1 MVGFVI
7 AAVVLALVVF
17 GVALRPLWRDAR
29 GLTAGI
35 AVLLLAA
42 SAALYWQV
50 GTPGAIRAPAER
62 PATPRSLDEAIV
74 QLRAALARNPD
85 QAEGWVL
92 LGRSLSSQQKFA
104 EARDAFARAVAL
116 RPDEP
121 DVLVAAAQSR
131 MLADDSGRPDPQV
144 MRLLEH
150 ALSVQPD
157 HQRAR
162 WFLGVVQRQAG
173 QPARASETWEPLL
186 RVVDAATRPGLLEQI
201 NAARQEARLAPIKAP
216 AAPATSTTNAASG
229 KRIKVRVT
237 LDAEFA
243 KRAEMPGDTSVFV
256 IARAADTPMP
266 VAVERHTLSELPLT
280 ITLDDGDS
288 PMPTRALSSLDTV
301 QVLARLSRSG
311 NAIRQADDVES
322 APVMVELPAA
332 APVEL
337 VIGH

>member
-1 MVGFVI
+1 MVGFVV
-7 AAVVLALVVF
+7 AVVVLALLAF
-17 GVALRPLWRDAR
+17 AVALRPLWREAR
-29 GLTAGI
+29 GLTASV

-42 SAALYWQV
+42 SAALYWLV
-50 GTPGAIRAPAER
+50 GTPSAIEQPANR
-62 PATPRSLDEAIV
+62 PAAPRSLDEAIV
-74 QLRAALARNPD
+74 QLRAALARNPE

-131 MLADDSGRPDPQV
+131 MLADDSGRPDPEAT
-144 MRLLEH
+144 RLLEH
-150 ALSVQPD
+150 ALALQPN

-173 QPARASETWEPLL
+173 QPAKASETWTPLL
-186 RVVDAATRPGLLEQI
+186 RVVDANTRPGLLEQI
-201 NAARQEARLAPIKAP
+201 NAARREAKLEPIQAP
-216 AAPATSTTNAASG
+216 AATANG
-229 KRIKVRVT
+229 KRIQVRVT

-243 KRAEMPGDTSVFV
+243 KRTGLPGDASVFV

-266 VAVERHTLSELPLT
+266 VAVEKHALSALPLT

-288 PMPTRALSSLDTV
+288 PMPTRTLSSLDKV
-301 QVLARLSRSG
+301 QVLARVSRSG
-311 NAIRQADDVES
+311 NAMRQADDVES
-322 APVMVELPAA
+322 VPVMVELPAA
-332 APVEL
+332 VPVEL
-337 VIGH
+337 VIGR

>member
-7 AAVVLALVVF
+7 AVVVVALLAF
-17 GVALRPLWRDAR
+17 GVALWPLWRQTR
-29 GLTAGI
+29 GLA
-35 AVLLLAA
+35 ASMAALLLAA
-42 SAALYWQV
+42 SVALYWLV
-50 GTPGAIRAPAER
+50 GTPGAIELAANR
-62 PATPRSLDEAIV
+62 PDTPRTLDEAIV

-121 DVLVAAAQSR
+121 DVLVAAAQAR
-131 MLADDSGRPDPQV
+131 MLADDSGRPDPQA

-150 ALSVQPD
+150 ALTVQPD

-173 QPARASETWEPLL
+173 EPAKASQTWEPLL
-186 RVVDAATRPGLLEQI
+186 RVVDADTRPGLLEQI
-201 NAARQEARLAPIKAP
+201 NAARKEVGLAPIQTP
-216 AAPATSTTNAASG
+216 AAPAADAANS
-229 KRIKVRVT
+229 KRIQVRVT

-243 KRAEMPGDTSVFV
+243 KRAALPGDTSVFV

-266 VAVERHTLSELPLT
+266 VAVEKHALSELPLT

-288 PMPTRALSSLDTV
+288 PMPTRALSSLDSV
-301 QVLARLSRSG
+301 RVMARLSRSG
-311 NAIRQADDVES
+311 NAMRQSDDVES
-322 APVMVELPAA
+322 MPVTVQLPANGV
-332 APVEL
+332 VEL
-337 VIGH
+337 VIGR

>member
-7 AAVVLALVVF
+7 AVVVVALLAF
-17 GVALRPLWRDAR
+17 GVALWPLWRQTR
-29 GLTAGI
+29 GLA
-35 AVLLLAA
+35 ASMAALLLAA
-42 SAALYWQV
+42 SVALYWLV
-50 GTPGAIRAPAER
+50 GTPGAIELAANR
-62 PATPRSLDEAIV
+62 PDTPRTLDEAIV

-92 LGRSLSSQQKFA
+92 LGRSLSSQQNFA

-121 DVLVAAAQSR
+121 DVLVAAAQAR
-131 MLADDSGRPDPQV
+131 MLADDSGRPDPQA

-150 ALSVQPD
+150 ALTVQPD

-173 QPARASETWEPLL
+173 EPAKASATWEPLL
-186 RVVDAATRPGLLEQI
+186 QVVDASTRPGLLEQI
-201 NAARQEARLAPIKAP
+201 NAARKEVGLAPIQTP
-216 AAPATSTTNAASG
+216 AAPAADAANS
-229 KRIKVRVT
+229 KRIQVRVT

-243 KRAEMPGDTSVFV
+243 KRAALPGDTSVFV

-266 VAVERHTLSELPLT
+266 VAVGKHALSELPLT

-288 PMPTRALSSLDTV
+288 PMPTRALSSLDSV
-301 QVLARLSRSG
+301 QVMARLSRSG
-311 NAIRQADDVES
+311 NAMRQSDDVES
-322 APVMVELPAA
+322 MPVTVQLPANGV
-332 APVEL
+332 VEL
-337 VIGH
+337 VIGR

>member
-1 MVGFVI
+1 MAGFIVAGIVI
-7 AAVVLALVVF
+7 ALLAF
-17 GVALRPLWRDAR
+17 GVVLRPLWREAR
-29 GLTAGI
+29 GLAASV

-42 SAALYWQV
+42 STALYWLV
-50 GTPGAIRAPAER
+50 GAPGAITQPTDR
-62 PATPRSLDEAIV
+62 PATPRSLDDAIV
-74 QLRAALARNPD
+74 QLRAALASHPE

-116 RPDEP
+116 RPDEA
-121 DVLVAAAQSR
+121 DVLVAAAQAR
-131 MLADDSGRPDPQV
+131 MLADDSGRPDPEA

-150 ALSVQPD
+150 ALAVQPD

-173 QPARASETWEPLL
+173 EPAKASATWEPLL
-186 RVVDAATRPGLLEQI
+186 RVVDASTRPGLLEQI
-201 NAARQEARLAPIKAP
+201 NAARQDARLEPIQAP
-216 AAPATSTTNAASG
+216 AAPTAAAASG
-229 KRIKVRVT
+229 KRLQVRVT

-243 KRAEMPGDTSVFV
+243 KRAGLPGDTSVFV

-266 VAVERHTLSELPLT
+266 VAVEKHALRELPLT

-288 PMPTRALSSLDTV
+288 PMPTRTLSSLGNV
-301 QVLARLSRSG
+301 QLLARLSRSG
-311 NAIRQADDVES
+311 NAMRQADDVES
-322 APVMVELPAA
+322 APVTVALPAA

-337 VIGH
+337 VIGR

>member
-1 MVGFVI
+1 MAGFVVAGIVI
-7 AAVVLALVVF
+7 ALLAF
-17 GVALRPLWRDAR
+17 GVVLRPLWREAR
-29 GLTAGI
+29 GLAASV

-42 SAALYWQV
+42 STALYWLV
-50 GTPGAIRAPAER
+50 GAPGAITQPTDR

-74 QLRAALARNPD
+74 QLRAALASHPE

-116 RPDEP
+116 RPDEA
-121 DVLVAAAQSR
+121 DVLVAAAQAR
-131 MLADDSGRPDPQV
+131 MLADDSGRPDPEA

-150 ALSVQPD
+150 ALAVQPD

-173 QPARASETWEPLL
+173 EPAKASATWEPLL
-186 RVVDAATRPGLLEQI
+186 RVVDASTRPGLLEQI
-201 NAARQEARLAPIKAP
+201 NAARQDARLEPIQAP
-216 AAPATSTTNAASG
+216 AAPTAAAASG
-229 KRIKVRVT
+229 KRLQVRVT

-243 KRAEMPGDTSVFV
+243 KRAGLPGDTSVFV

-266 VAVERHTLSELPLT
+266 VAVEKHALRELPLT

-288 PMPTRALSSLDTV
+288 PMPTRTLSSLGNV
-301 QVLARLSRSG
+301 QLLARLSRSG
-311 NAIRQADDVES
+311 NAMRQADDVES
-322 APVMVELPAA
+322 APVTVALPAA

-337 VIGH
+337 VIGR

>member
-1 MVGFVI
+1 MLGFVI
-7 AAVVLALVVF
+7 AVVVVALLAF
-17 GVALRPLWRDAR
+17 GVALRPLWRQTR
-29 GLTAGI
+29 GLAASV

-42 SAALYWQV
+42 SAALYWLV
-50 GTPGAIRAPAER
+50 GTPGAIELAANR
-62 PATPRSLDEAIV
+62 PDTPRTLDEAIV

-121 DVLVAAAQSR
+121 DVLVAAAQAR
-131 MLADDSGRPDPQV
+131 MLADDSGRPDPQA

-150 ALSVQPD
+150 ALTVQPD

-173 QPARASETWEPLL
+173 EPAKASQTWEPLL
-186 RVVDAATRPGLLEQI
+186 RVVDANTRPGLLEQI
-201 NAARQEARLAPIKAP
+201 NAARQQAGLAALASAP
-216 AAPATSTTNAASG
+216 AGDAATAAG
-229 KRIKVRVT
+229 KRISVRVT

-243 KRAEMPGDTSVFV
+243 KRAVLPGDTSVFV

-266 VAVERHTLSELPLT
+266 VAVEKHALGELPLT

-288 PMPTRALSSLDTV
+288 PMPTRALSSLDSV
-301 QVLARLSRSG
+301 QVMARLSRSG
-311 NAIRQADDVES
+311 NAMRQSDDVES
-322 APVMVELPAA
+322 MPVTVQLPANGV
-332 APVEL
+332 VEL
-337 VIGH
+337 VIGR

>member
-1 MVGFVI
+1 MVMVGFVV
-7 AAVVLALVVF
+7 AVVVLALLAF
-17 GVALRPLWRDAR
+17 AVALRPLWRQTR
-29 GLTAGI
+29 GLAASV

-42 SAALYWQV
+42 SAALYWLV
-50 GTPGAIRAPAER
+50 GTPSTLQQPANR
-62 PATPRSLDEAIV
+62 PTTPRSLDEAIV
-74 QLRAALARNPD
+74 QLRAALASNPD

-131 MLADDSGRPDPQV
+131 MLADDSGRPDPQA

-150 ALSVQPD
+150 ALAVQPD

-173 QPARASETWEPLL
+173 QPAKASETWTPLL
-186 RVVDAATRPGLLEQI
+186 AVVDANTRPGLLEQI
-201 NAARQEARLAPIKAP
+201 NAARDEAKLEPIQAPVAS
-216 AAPATSTTNAASG
+216 AAAASG
-229 KRIKVRVT
+229 NRIQVRVT

-243 KRAEMPGDTSVFV
+243 KRAGLPADTSVFV
-256 IARAADTPMP
+256 IARAAETPMP
-266 VAVERHTLSELPLT
+266 VAVEKHALSELPLT

-288 PMPTRALSSLDTV
+288 PMPTRTLSSLDKV
-301 QVLARLSRSG
+301 QVLARVSRSG
-311 NAIRQADDVES
+311 NAMRQADDVES
-322 APVMVELPAA
+322 APVMVTLPAD

-337 VIGH
+337 VIGR

>member
-1 MVGFVI
+1 MVMTGFVI
-7 AAVVLALVVF
+7 AVIVIALLAFGLV
-17 GVALRPLWRDAR
+17 LRPLWREAR
-29 GLTAGI
+29 GLAAT
-35 AVLLLAA
+35 VTLLLLAA
-42 SAALYWQV
+42 SAALYWLV
-50 GTPGAIRAPAER
+50 GTPGAITQQTNR

-74 QLRAALARNPD
+74 QLRAALASNPE

-116 RPDEP
+116 RPDEA
-121 DVLVAAAQSR
+121 DVLVAAAQAR
-131 MLADDSGRPDPQV
+131 MLADDSGRPDPEA

-150 ALSVQPD
+150 ALAVQPG

-173 QPARASETWEPLL
+173 EPAKASATWEPLL

-201 NAARQEARLAPIKAP
+201 NAARQDARLEPIQAQAG
-216 AAPATSTTNAASG
+216 AAADTSG
-229 KRIKVRVT
+229 KRIQVRVT

-243 KRAEMPGDTSVFV
+243 KRAGLPGDTSVFV

-266 VAVERHTLSELPLT
+266 VAVEKHALSELPLT

-288 PMPTRALSSLDTV
+288 PMPTRTLSSLDKV
-301 QVLARLSRSG
+301 QLLARLSRSG
-311 NAIRQADDVES
+311 NAMRQADDVES
-322 APVMVELPAA
+322 APVTVALPAA
-332 APVEL
+332 APAKL
-337 VIGH
+337 VIGR

>member
-7 AAVVLALVVF
+7 AVVVVALLAF
-17 GVALRPLWRDAR
+17 GVALWPLWRQTR
-29 GLTAGI
+29 GLA
-35 AVLLLAA
+35 ASMAALLLAA
-42 SAALYWQV
+42 SVALYWLV
-50 GTPGAIRAPAER
+50 GTPGAIELAANR
-62 PATPRSLDEAIV
+62 PDTPRTLDEAIV

-92 LGRSLSSQQKFA
+92 LGRSLSSQQNFA

-121 DVLVAAAQSR
+121 DVLVAAAQAR
-131 MLADDSGRPDPQV
+131 MLADDSGRPDPQA

-150 ALSVQPD
+150 ALTVQPD

-173 QPARASETWEPLL
+173 EPAKASQTWEPLL
-186 RVVDAATRPGLLEQI
+186 RVVDADTRPGLLEQI
-201 NAARQEARLAPIKAP
+201 NAARKEVGLAPIQTP
-216 AAPATSTTNAASG
+216 AAPAADAANS
-229 KRIKVRVT
+229 KRIQVRVT

-243 KRAEMPGDTSVFV
+243 KRAALPGDTSVFV

-266 VAVERHTLSELPLT
+266 VAVEKHALSELPLT

-288 PMPTRALSSLDTV
+288 PMPTRALSSLDSV
-301 QVLARLSRSG
+301 RVMARLSRSG
-311 NAIRQADDVES
+311 NAMRQSDDVES
-322 APVMVELPAA
+322 MPVTVQLPANGV
-332 APVEL
+332 VEL
-337 VIGH
+337 VIGR

>member
-7 AAVVLALVVF
+7 AVVVVALLAF
-17 GVALRPLWRDAR
+17 GLALRPLWRGTRSLA
-29 GLTAGI
+29 ASV

-42 SAALYWQV
+42 SAALYGLV
-50 GTPGAIRAPAER
+50 GTPSAIQQPANR
-62 PATPRSLDEAIV
+62 STTPRSLDEAIV
-74 QLRAALARNPD
+74 QLRAALASNPD
-85 QAEGWVL
+85 QPEGWVL

-131 MLADDSGRPDPQV
+131 MLADNSGRPDPEA

-150 ALSVQPD
+150 ALAVQPE

-173 QPARASETWEPLL
+173 QPAKASDTWTPLL
-186 RVVDAATRPGLLEQI
+186 SVVDSNTRPGLLEQI
-201 NAARQEARLAPIKAP
+201 NAARHEANLSPIHASSAP
-216 AAPATSTTNAASG
+216 AADAASDR
-229 KRIKVRVT
+229 RIRVHLR
-237 LDAEFA
+237 LDTEFA
-243 KRAEMPGDTSVFV
+243 KRAEFPADTSVFV

-266 VAVERHTLSELPLT
+266 VAVEKHALSKLPLT

-288 PMPTRALSSLDTV
+288 PMPTRTLSSLDKV
-301 QVLARLSRSG
+301 QVVARLSRSG
-311 NAIRQADDVES
+311 NAIRQTDDVES
-322 APVMVELPAA
+322 VPVMLELPVN

-337 VIGH
+337 VLGR

>member
-1 MVGFVI
+1 MAGFVI
-7 AAVVLALVVF
+7 AVIVIALLAFGLV
-17 GVALRPLWRDAR
+17 LRPLWREAR
-29 GLTAGI
+29 GLAAT
-35 AVLLLAA
+35 VTLLLLAA
-42 SAALYWQV
+42 SAALYWLV
-50 GTPGAIRAPAER
+50 GTPGAITQPTNR

-74 QLRAALARNPD
+74 QLRAALASNPE

-116 RPDEP
+116 RPDEA
-121 DVLVAAAQSR
+121 DVLVAAAQAR
-131 MLADDSGRPDPQV
+131 MLADDSGRPDPEA

-150 ALSVQPD
+150 ALAVQPG

-173 QPARASETWEPLL
+173 EPAKASATWEPLL

-201 NAARQEARLAPIKAP
+201 NAARQDARLEPIQAQAG
-216 AAPATSTTNAASG
+216 AAADTSG
-229 KRIKVRVT
+229 KRIQVRVT

-243 KRAEMPGDTSVFV
+243 KRAGLPGDTSVFV

-266 VAVERHTLSELPLT
+266 VAVAVEKHALSELPLT

-288 PMPTRALSSLDTV
+288 PMPTRTLSSLDKV
-301 QVLARLSRSG
+301 QLLARLSRSG
-311 NAIRQADDVES
+311 NAMRQADDVES
-322 APVMVELPAA
+322 APVTVALPAA
-332 APVEL
+332 APAEL
-337 VIGH
+337 VIGR

>member
-1 MVGFVI
+1 MAGFVI
-7 AAVVLALVVF
+7 AVIVIALLAF
-17 GVALRPLWRDAR
+17 GVALRPLWRETR
-29 GLTAGI
+29 GLAAGI

-42 SAALYWQV
+42 SAALYWLV
-50 GTPGAIRAPAER
+50 GTPSAIEQAANR
-62 PATPRSLDEAIV
+62 PAAPRTLDEAIA
-74 QLRAALARNPD
+74 QLRTALARNPD

-131 MLADDSGRPDPQV
+131 MLADDSGRPDPQA

-150 ALSVQPD
+150 ALVVAPD

-173 QPARASETWEPLL
+173 QPAQASATWEPLL
-186 RVVDAATRPGLLEQI
+186 RVVDASTRPGLLEQI
-201 NAARQEARLAPIKAP
+201 NAARQEAKLEPIQTPPAP
-216 AAPATSTTNAASG
+216 AADAAAG
-229 KRIKVRVT
+229 KRIQVRVT

-243 KRAEMPGDTSVFV
+243 KRAGLPNDTSVFV

-266 VAVERHTLSELPLT
+266 VAVEKHALSELPLT
-280 ITLDDGDS
+280 LTLDDGDS
-288 PMPTRALSSLDTV
+288 PMPTRPLSSLDKV

-311 NAIRQADDVES
+311 NAMRQADDVES
-322 APVMVELPAA
+322 VPVTVELPAG

-337 VIGH
+337 VIGR

>member
-7 AAVVLALVVF
+7 AVVVLALLVF
-17 GVALRPLWRDAR
+17 GVALRPLWREAR
-29 GLTAGI
+29 GLTASV

-42 SAALYWQV
+42 SAALYWLV
-50 GTPGAIRAPAER
+50 GTPSAIQTPAER

-131 MLADDSGRPDPQV
+131 MLADDSGRPDPQA

-150 ALSVQPD
+150 ALAVQPD

-173 QPARASETWEPLL
+173 QSAKASETWEPLL
-186 RVVDAATRPGLLEQI
+186 RVVDASTRPGLLEQI
-201 NAARQEARLAPIKAP
+201 NAARQEARLAPIQTPATP
-216 AAPATSTTNAASG
+216 AADAASG
-229 KRIKVRVT
+229 KRIQVRVT

-243 KRAEMPGDTSVFV
+243 KRAGLPGDTSVFV
-256 IARAADTPMP
+256 IGRAADTPMP
-266 VAVERHTLSELPLT
+266 VAVEKHALSELPLT

-288 PMPTRALSSLDTV
+288 PMPTRTLSSLDTV

-311 NAIRQADDVES
+311 NAMRQADDVES
-322 APVMVELPAA
+322 VPVMVELPTA

-337 VIGH
+337 VIGR

>member
-1 MVGFVI
+1 MAGFVVAGIVI
-7 AAVVLALVVF
+7 ALLAF
-17 GVALRPLWRDAR
+17 GVVLRPLWREAR
-29 GLTAGI
+29 GLAASV

-42 SAALYWQV
+42 STALYWLV
-50 GTPGAIRAPAER
+50 GAPGAITQPTDS

-74 QLRAALARNPD
+74 QLRAALASHPE

-116 RPDEP
+116 RPDEA
-121 DVLVAAAQSR
+121 DVLVAAAQAR
-131 MLADDSGRPDPQV
+131 MLADDSGRPDPEA

-150 ALSVQPD
+150 ALAVQPD

-173 QPARASETWEPLL
+173 EPAKASATWEPLL
-186 RVVDAATRPGLLEQI
+186 RVVDASTRPGLLEQI
-201 NAARQEARLAPIKAP
+201 NAARQDARLEPIQAP
-216 AAPATSTTNAASG
+216 AAPTAAAASG
-229 KRIKVRVT
+229 KRLQVRVT

-243 KRAEMPGDTSVFV
+243 KRAGLPGDTSVFV

-266 VAVERHTLSELPLT
+266 VAVEKHALRELPLT

-288 PMPTRALSSLDTV
+288 PMPTRTLSSLDNV
-301 QVLARLSRSG
+301 QLLARLSRSG
-311 NAIRQADDVES
+311 NAMRQADDVES
-322 APVMVELPAA
+322 APVTVALPAA

-337 VIGH
+337 VIGR

>member
-1 MVGFVI
+1 MAGFIVAGIVI
-7 AAVVLALVVF
+7 ALLTF
-17 GVALRPLWRDAR
+17 GVVLRPLWREAR
-29 GLTAGI
+29 GLAASV

-42 SAALYWQV
+42 STALYWLV
-50 GTPGAIRAPAER
+50 GAPGAITQPTDR

-74 QLRAALARNPD
+74 QLRAALASHPE

-116 RPDEP
+116 RPDEA
-121 DVLVAAAQSR
+121 DVLVAAAQAR
-131 MLADDSGRPDPQV
+131 MLADDSGRPDPEA

-150 ALSVQPD
+150 ALAVQPD

-173 QPARASETWEPLL
+173 EPAKASATWEPLL
-186 RVVDAATRPGLLEQI
+186 RVVDASTRPGLLEQI
-201 NAARQEARLAPIKAP
+201 NAARQDARLEPIQAP
-216 AAPATSTTNAASG
+216 AAPTAAAASG
-229 KRIKVRVT
+229 KRLQVRVT

-243 KRAEMPGDTSVFV
+243 KRAGLPGDTSVFV

-266 VAVERHTLSELPLT
+266 VAVEKHALRELPLT

-288 PMPTRALSSLDTV
+288 PMPTRTLSSLGNV
-301 QVLARLSRSG
+301 QLLARLSRSG
-311 NAIRQADDVES
+311 NAMRQADDVES
-322 APVMVELPAA
+322 APVTVALPAA

-337 VIGH
+337 VIGR